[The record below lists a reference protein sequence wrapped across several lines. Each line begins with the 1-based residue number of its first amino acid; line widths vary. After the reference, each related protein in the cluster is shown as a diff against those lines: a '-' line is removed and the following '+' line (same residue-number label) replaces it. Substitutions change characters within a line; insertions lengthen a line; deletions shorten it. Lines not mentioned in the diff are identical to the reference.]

1 MKAKSR
7 ESRQGNFLYPDLL
20 DQLNPAHPLL
30 KLAKRIPWQRFEDE
44 FAGLYSQAGRPAKPI
59 RLMVGLLLL
68 KQLENLSDERV
79 VEAWVANPYFQAF
92 CGETRFQW
100 QFPCNPSDFVYFR
113 KRIGEDGARL
123 IFEVS
128 VALHGEAAKEAE
140 VTVDTTVQE
149 KNITFPTDTKL
160 LTKIIKRCRKIA
172 ADEGI
177 RLRRSFRRE
186 LPGLLLQRFKSNR
199 IIKRIRT
206 MAGVLIRELER
217 KLPREALARHE
228 ETLQLF
234 RRVHKQKRTDKNK
247 VYSLHEPD
255 VLCIGKGKEHK
266 KYEFGRKASLVVT
279 KTTGVIVG
287 ALSFT
292 ENIYDGN
299 TLPDVL
305 EQVWQITETCPQVAI
320 CDRGYRGRTRV
331 GDTEILTPR
340 RPKKSDTPCQR
351 RNARMRFRRRAGIEP
366 VIGHL
371 KADYRMSRNFLK
383 GVLGDAINLFMAAA
397 AFNFR
402 KWMGKVAQLFALI
415 LLCLFGET
423 KDDLSRL
430 AVG

>member
-7 ESRQGNFLYPDLL
+7 GNRQANFLFPDLL

-59 RLMVGLLLL
+59 RLMVGLMLL

-92 CGETRFQW
+92 CGETHFQW
-100 QFPCNPSDFVYFR
+100 KFPCDPSDFVYFR
-113 KRIGEDGARL
+113 KRIGEEGARL

-149 KNITFPTDTKL
+149 KNITFPNDTKL

-177 RLRRSFRRE
+177 RLRRSFKRE

-199 IIKRIRT
+199 TIKRIRT

-217 KLPREALARHE
+217 KLPREALARHG

-292 ENIYDGN
+292 ENVYDGN

-351 RNARMRFRRRAGIEP
+351 RNARMRFRRRAAIEP
-366 VIGHL
+366 VIGHV
-371 KADYRMSRNFLK
+371 KHDHRMARNFLK

-402 KWMGKVAQLFALI
+402 KWMRKAAQFLALI
-415 LLCLFGET
+415 LSCLLDGTKGET
-423 KDDLSRL
+423 SLQ
-430 AVG
+430 AVV